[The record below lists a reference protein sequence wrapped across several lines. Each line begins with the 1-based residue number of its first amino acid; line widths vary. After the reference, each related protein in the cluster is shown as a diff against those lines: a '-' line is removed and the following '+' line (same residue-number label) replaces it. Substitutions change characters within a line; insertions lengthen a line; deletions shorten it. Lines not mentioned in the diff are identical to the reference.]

1 MVDYDG
7 QIRRLIHAIS
17 TTQIVKAPKQHLHT
31 FGITNLHYYV
41 VTEPAYTDL
50 VQGPSESVVREGNVT
65 AQRPAVVTPTYM
77 ARLDGF
83 GEDAHRYF
91 GELAREYGANSPGIL
106 YRYTNEPGE
115 MNIVEGTVG
124 AVAERISTRL
134 RDDGNNLSAV
144 IKGVDEL
151 WDVSLMKFIF
161 EYTVASIQGNIQE
174 LQRERLMEASSDS
187 GIPQAAVDR
196 INALFSEAKSGGNHD
211 DLKQELH
218 RWGVFDDYK
227 DRFLDLFKR

>member
-7 QIRRLIHAIS
+7 QIRRLIDAIS

-77 ARLDGF
+77 ARLEGF

-91 GELAREYGANSPGIL
+91 DELAREYGANSPGIL

-115 MNIVEGTVG
+115 MNIVEGPVG

-161 EYTVASIQGNIQE
+161 EYTVASIEGNIQE

-196 INALFSEAKSGGNHD
+196 INVLFSEAKAGGNYNE
-211 DLKQELH
+211 LKRELH

-227 DRFLDLFKR
+227 DRFLDLFRR